1 MKKLIYL
8 LGGTSEAR
16 ALAAALLAEGCR
28 VLLSVAT
35 GYGAALMEKRAGLE
49 VLAAKLDL
57 AAMIKLLKERRPSAV
72 VDATHPYATE
82 VTATAKAAAAA
93 VGLPYFRLVRPE
105 AAGGDYITAADF
117 AEAAELLEQTKGP
130 VFLTTGSKDLVAFT
144 AVQDYRE
151 RIALRILPMAESLN
165 KALALGYAP
174 ANIVCMQGPFDE
186 DLDAATFAKYGARYV
201 VTKDSGEAGG
211 FSAKARAAAR
221 VGAKLIVIGRR
232 EKEEG
237 SFFAD
242 IIAQLKTLSRGK

>member
-1 MKKLIYL
+1 MKKLVYL

-16 ALAAALLAEGCR
+16 ALAAALMDEGYR

-35 GYGAALMEKRAGLE
+35 GYGAALMEKREGLE

-57 AAMIKLLKERRPSAV
+57 AAMIKLLKERRPLAV
-72 VDATHPYATE
+72 ADATHPYATE

-93 VGLPYFRLVRPE
+93 VGLPYFRLLRPE
-105 AAGGDYITAADF
+105 AAGGDYITVADF
-117 AEAAELLEQTKGP
+117 AEAAELLEQTEGP
-130 VFLTTGSKDLVAFT
+130 IFLTTGSKDLAAFT
-144 AVQDYRE
+144 AVKDYCE

-165 KALALGYAP
+165 KALTLGYAP

-211 FSAKARAAAR
+211 FSAKARAAVR
-221 VGAKLIVIGRR
+221 VGAQLIVIGRKER
-232 EKEEG
+232 EEG
-237 SFFAD
+237 SSVSELLAR
-242 IIAQLKTLSRGK
+242 LKTLSRGE